1 MSNYTYLQLQPQPG
15 IQRDGTSIDSLNY
28 TNGQWVRF
36 YKNRAKKMG
45 GYKVISVG
53 NSAVVR
59 NIITYNTENGI
70 LAYLGQAANISTIVI
85 TPSLTTSAP
94 NDRTPTTFVE
104 NTNNI
109 WSITSITNISPV
121 TSVETAFVVA
131 TAIPNGLDIS
141 NTTSSVVYYGGLY
154 DENVL
159 EPLISTTGTII
170 ETAGCL
176 LNLGSY
182 LLVLGLNGN
191 FFWNDGITLNN
202 FPNDNEENIGT
213 SKFVY
218 AAPVRNS
225 SVLSGLAWTLES
237 VISITQNSTGAFV
250 PTYVSSISTILSS
263 GCVVS
268 YEPYFY
274 WVGSNTF
281 FMYNGAVIEIENN
294 TNKLWFFENLN
305 MNYKQRV
312 VGFVNKK
319 YNEICWLFP
328 YGTSTENNWMI
339 IYNLTT
345 GAWYDTPLERSCAAS
360 SSSLFPYPL
369 MASSVAET
377 YNLTT
382 TYPIWAHEYG
392 VNQID
397 PVRTSAILS
406 SFTTNKLWLID
417 QNPQYQVLS
426 VDSVIPDVKQI
437 GSMFFSINAQGYPNS
452 TIDTSSNF
460 EFTSDTEFLTVRF
473 KGSILNLTFTSNVLD
488 GDYLFGKTIIKLQ
501 ITDDQRPGPTT

>member
-1 MSNYTYLQLQPQPG
+1 
-15 IQRDGTSIDSLNY
+15 
-28 TNGQWVRF
+28 
-36 YKNRAKKMG
+36 
-45 GYKVISVG
+45 
-53 NSAVVR
+53 
-59 NIITYNTENGI
+59 
-70 LAYLGQAANISTIVI
+70 
-85 TPSLTTSAP
+85 
-94 NDRTPTTFVE
+94 
-104 NTNNI
+104 
-109 WSITSITNISPV
+109 
-121 TSVETAFVVA
+121 
-131 TAIPNGLDIS
+131 
-141 NTTSSVVYYGGLY
+141 
-154 DENVL
+154 
-159 EPLISTTGTII
+159 
-170 ETAGCL
+170 
-176 LNLGSY
+176 
-182 LLVLGLNGN
+182 
-191 FFWNDGITLNN
+191 
-202 FPNDNEENIGT
+202 
-213 SKFVY
+213 
-218 AAPVRNS
+218 
-225 SVLSGLAWTLES
+225 
-237 VISITQNSTGAFV
+237 
-250 PTYVSSISTILSS
+250 
-263 GCVVS
+263 
-268 YEPYFY
+268 
-274 WVGSNTF
+274 
-281 FMYNGAVIEIENN
+281 
-294 TNKLWFFENLN
+294 